1 MKTGRINNSNSFIPV
16 ILYKEQQAGPRQLTA
31 QLYHLRDISKPLASR
46 AWDSPR
52 DFVRDIFW
60 SSSSLLS
67 PQNQNPWA
75 MPCQASSNPPGSRGS
90 CSKTPTSASSA
101 DTCGMLAGHTSLEPA
116 SLPGLAWSCLCLDSQ
131 SHHCWSFLALFRTD
145 MEQGRN
151 KTKQKKRRTHIYSPK
166 RSNSAL
172 PEHTF
177 WGQGSRGPSCYLR
190 PVMLKHSQRHWSF
203 W

>member
-101 DTCGMLAGHTSLEPA
+101 DTCGMLAGHRVWSQHPFQVLLGAVCARTARAITAEVFWLY
-116 SLPGLAWSCLCLDSQ
+116 LGLIWNRA
-131 SHHCWSFLALFRTD
+131 
-145 MEQGRN
+145 E
-151 KTKQKKRRTHIYSPK
+151 TKQNKKKGEPTFTAPRDQTLLFQSTHFGGREAGDHLAI
-166 RSNSAL
+166 
-172 PEHTF
+172 
-177 WGQGSRGPSCYLR
+177 
-190 PVMLKHSQRHWSF
+190 
-203 W
+203 